1 LKLSLELGTML
12 FQLVAFIILMILV
25 SRFALRPILA
35 TMKQRQDHIE
45 GQIRK
50 AEESRKEAE
59 ELLEKQR
66 EELNKARIEAKEIID
81 RAKAQSEREAD
92 EIVKKAQERAERMIQ
107 EATTEI
113 QREKEKALAS
123 LRDEVAALSVRLA
136 SKLMEKEL
144 DEKGQSQ
151 LVESYLE
158 QVGRL
163 Q

>member
-1 LKLSLELGTML
+1 M
-12 FQLVAFIILMILV
+12 FLV
-25 SRFALRPILA
+25 SKFAMKPILA
-35 TMKQRQDHIE
+35 TMKKRQDYIE
-45 GQIRK
+45 EQIRN
-50 AEESRKEAE
+50 AEKSRKEAGD
-59 ELLEKQR
+59 LLEKQR
-66 EELNKARIEAKEIID
+66 EELNKARVEAREIID

-92 EIVKKAQERAERMIQ
+92 EILKKAQERAERMIE

-113 QREKEKALAS
+113 RREKEKALAS
-123 LRDEVAALSVRLA
+123 LRDEVAVLSVRLA

-144 DEKGQSQ
+144 DEKGQSK